1 VPVEIEDAVRNVLGD
16 NGKRHLKGA
25 KCIVNWIQSLESG
38 RVERALN
45 YLITAK
51 ADERFARF
59 FIDGPTDVQVGCW
72 DTAKHSVQVTA
83 DLPIFWSSYRP
94 A

>member
-1 VPVEIEDAVRNVLGD
+1 MRNVLGD
-16 NGKRHLKGA
+16 DGKRHLKGA
-25 KCIVNWIQSLESG
+25 KCIVKWIQSLESG
-38 RVERALN
+38 RVEHALD

-59 FIDGPTDVQVGCW
+59 FTDGPTDVQVGYW
-72 DTAKHSVQVTA
+72 DASGLIVMAMA
-83 DLPIFWSSYRP
+83 DSLNYLSSCRL